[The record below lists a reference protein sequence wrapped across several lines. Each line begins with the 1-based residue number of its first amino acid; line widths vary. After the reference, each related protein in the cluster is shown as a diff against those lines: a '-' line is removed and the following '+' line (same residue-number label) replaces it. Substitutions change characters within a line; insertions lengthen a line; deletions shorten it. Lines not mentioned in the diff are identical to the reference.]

1 MIDFLFLDE
10 GICYSCK
17 KEEIYK
23 YHLCQKCLDKLDYIG
38 NSFKLSDNIC
48 YSLYFYND
56 FMKKLIADYK
66 FNRNTCLKDVF
77 SDMLYSFLVD
87 NDLTDFDYIL
97 ASPSSRKTVNKRGF
111 DHIKLIVDSFS
122 DKLEIRGL
130 DEFKKV
136 KNTKSQHTLNR
147 LERNE
152 NLKGAFSLDKDIN
165 GSRILLIDDLI
176 TTGNTALEI
185 IKELK
190 KRGASEVVTLAI
202 CSERSV
208 N

>member
-1 MIDFLFLDE
+1 MIDFLFLDK
-10 GICYSCK
+10 GICFSCK
-17 KEEIYK
+17 KETIYK
-23 YHLCQKCLDKLDYIG
+23 YNLCKDCLDKLDFTG
-38 NSFKLSDNIC
+38 NKFKLSGNTC

-66 FNRNTCLKDVF
+66 FTRNTSLKEVF
-77 SDMLYSFLVD
+77 SDMIYRFLVD
-87 NDLTDFDYIL
+87 KNLTDFDYIL
-97 ASPSSRKTVNKRGF
+97 ASPSSKKTVNKRGF
-111 DHIKLIVDSFS
+111 DHINLIVDDFS
-122 DKLEIRGL
+122 DKLGIKKL
-130 DEFKKV
+130 DEFKKI

-147 LERNE
+147 LKRSE
-152 NLKGAFSLDKDIN
+152 NLKGAFKLDKDIK

-190 KRGASEVVTLAI
+190 NKGASEVVTLAI
-202 CSERSV
+202 CSERSI

>member
-1 MIDFLFLDE
+1 MIDLLFLDE
-10 GICYSCK
+10 GLCYSCK
-17 KEEIYK
+17 KEDIYK
-23 YHLCQKCLDKLDYIG
+23 YHLCPNCLDKLDYIG
-38 NSFKLSDNIC
+38 NTFKLSGNTC

-56 FMKKLIADYK
+56 FMKKLIGDYK
-66 FNRNTCLKDVF
+66 FNRNTSLKEVF
-77 SDMLYSFLVD
+77 SEMLYQFLID
-87 NDLTDFDYIL
+87 KNLTDFDYIL

-111 DHIKLIVDSFS
+111 DHINLIVDGFS
-122 DKLEIRGL
+122 NKFEIKKL

-147 LERNE
+147 FERNE
-152 NLKGAFSLDKDIN
+152 NLRGAFRLDKDIK
-165 GSRILLIDDLI
+165 GSKILLIDDLI

-190 KRGASEVVTLAI
+190 NRGASEVVTLAI